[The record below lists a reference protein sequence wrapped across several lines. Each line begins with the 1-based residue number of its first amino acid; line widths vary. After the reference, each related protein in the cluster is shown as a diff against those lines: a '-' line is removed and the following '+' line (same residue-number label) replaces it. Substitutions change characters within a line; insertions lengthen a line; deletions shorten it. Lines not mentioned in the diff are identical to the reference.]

1 MQGTT
6 AAFDFS
12 ALGKLIVITGPT
24 AVGKTD
30 LCIRLAQLFGA
41 PIVNADSRQIYRE
54 MSIGTA
60 RPDEGELSKAEF
72 YLTGS
77 LSVNDYY
84 SAARYEQDA
93 LRLLSELFKTKEYVI
108 LSGGS
113 MMYVDAVVKGID
125 DIPTV
130 PDVIRAEM
138 KRRLEA
144 EGLEAL
150 CEELQRLDPEYH
162 SIADLKNPRR
172 VLHAL
177 EICHSTGRT
186 YTSFRVRAPKPR
198 PFDVIKIGL
207 NIPRP
212 QLFDRINRR
221 VDKMI
226 AAGLVEEA
234 RGLYPLRELTALNT
248 VGYNEMF
255 RYFDGELTLP
265 VAIERMKKNTRVYAK
280 KQLTWYKRDEEM
292 AWFSPEDFDKIVDY
306 IKNSP
311 ARTVSQASK
320 NSIFQ
325 TL

>member
-1 MQGTT
+1 M
-6 AAFDFS
+6 
-12 ALGKLIVITGPT
+12 
-24 AVGKTD
+24 GKTD
-30 LCIRLAQLFGA
+30 LCIRLAHLFSA
-41 PIVNADSRQIYRE
+41 PIVNADSRQVYRE
-54 MSIGTA
+54 MKIGTA
-60 RPDEGELSKAEF
+60 RPDEAELAQARF
-72 YLTGS
+72 YFVGN
-77 LSVNDYY
+77 LSITDYY

-93 LRLLSELFKTKEYVI
+93 LCLLAELFRTSDYVI

-130 PDVIRAEM
+130 PDDIRTEM
-138 KRRLEA
+138 KQRLES

-150 CEELQRLDPEYH
+150 GDELKRLDPEYH
-162 SIADLKNPRR
+162 AIVDLKNPRR

-186 YTSFRVRAPKPR
+186 YTSFRVRACKPR
-198 PFDVIKIGL
+198 PFNIIKIGL

-212 QLFDRINRR
+212 RLFERINGR

-226 AAGLVEEA
+226 AEGLVDEA
-234 RGLYPLRELTALNT
+234 RELYPQRGLTALNT

-255 RYFDGELTLP
+255 KYFDGEMTLP

-292 AWFSPEDFDKIVDY
+292 TWFGPDDFDSIVEY
-306 IKNSP
+306 IKSKSVP
-311 ARTVSQASK
+311 AVR
-320 NSIFQ
+320 
-325 TL
+325 

>member
-1 MQGTT
+1 M
-6 AAFDFS
+6 
-12 ALGKLIVITGPT
+12 
-24 AVGKTD
+24 GKTD
-30 LCIRLAQLFGA
+30 LCIRLAHSFGA

-54 MSIGTA
+54 MRIGTA

-72 YLTGS
+72 YFTGS
-77 LSVNDYY
+77 LSVRDYY

-93 LRLLSELFKTKEYVI
+93 MRLLSELFKTREYVI

-113 MMYVDAVVKGID
+113 MMYVDAVVNGID

-130 PDVIRAEM
+130 PDGIRAGM

-150 CEELQRLDPEYH
+150 CAELQRLDPEYH

-234 RGLYPLRELTALNT
+234 RSLYPLRGLTALNT

-255 RYFDGELTLP
+255 RYFDGGLTLP
-265 VAIERMKKNTRVYAK
+265 VAIERIKKNTRVYAK
-280 KQLTWYKRDEEM
+280 KQLTWYRRDEEM
-292 AWFSPEDFDKIVDY
+292 AWFSPDDYDAIVGY

-311 ARTVSQASK
+311 ARTVS
-320 NSIFQ
+320 
-325 TL
+325 

>member
-1 MQGTT
+1 M
-6 AAFDFS
+6 
-12 ALGKLIVITGPT
+12 
-24 AVGKTD
+24 GKTD
-30 LCIRLAQLFGA
+30 LCIRLAHLFSA
-41 PIVNADSRQIYRE
+41 PIVNADSRQVYRE
-54 MSIGTA
+54 MKIGTA
-60 RPDEGELSKAEF
+60 RPDEAELAQARF
-72 YLTGS
+72 YFVGN
-77 LSVNDYY
+77 LSITDYY

-93 LRLLSELFKTKEYVI
+93 LRLLAELFRTSDYVI

-130 PDVIRAEM
+130 PDDIRAEM
-138 KRRLEA
+138 KQRLES

-150 CEELQRLDPEYH
+150 GDELKRLDPEYH
-162 SIADLKNPRR
+162 AIVDLKNPRR

-186 YTSFRVRAPKPR
+186 YTSFRVRACKPR
-198 PFDVIKIGL
+198 PFNIIKIGL

-212 QLFDRINRR
+212 RLFERINGR

-226 AAGLVEEA
+226 AEGLVDEA
-234 RGLYPLRELTALNT
+234 RELYPQRGQTALNT

-255 RYFDGELTLP
+255 KYFDGEMTLP

-292 AWFSPEDFDKIVDY
+292 TWFGPDDFDSIVEY
-306 IKNSP
+306 IKSKSVP
-311 ARTVSQASK
+311 AVR
-320 NSIFQ
+320 
-325 TL
+325 

>member
-1 MQGTT
+1 M
-6 AAFDFS
+6 
-12 ALGKLIVITGPT
+12 
-24 AVGKTD
+24 GKTD

-60 RPDEGELSKAEF
+60 RPGAEELSKAEF
-72 YLTGS
+72 YFTGS
-77 LSVNDYY
+77 LSVREYY
-84 SAARYEQDA
+84 SAARYERDA

-130 PDVIRAEM
+130 SDGIRAGM

-150 CEELQRLDPEYH
+150 CAELQRLDPEYH

-198 PFDVIKIGL
+198 PFSVIKIGL
-207 NIPRP
+207 DIPRP

-280 KQLTWYKRDEEM
+280 KQLTWYRRDEEM
-292 AWFSPEDFDKIVDY
+292 AWFSPEDYDGIVDY
-306 IKNSP
+306 IKNSQ
-311 ARTVSQASK
+311 ARPVSQTSQ
-320 NSIFQ
+320 NSMSQ

>member
-1 MQGTT
+1 M
-6 AAFDFS
+6 
-12 ALGKLIVITGPT
+12 
-24 AVGKTD
+24 GKTD
-30 LCIRLAQLFGA
+30 LCIRLAHLFSA
-41 PIVNADSRQIYRE
+41 PIVNADSRQVYRE
-54 MSIGTA
+54 MKIGTA
-60 RPDEGELSKAEF
+60 RPDEAELAQARF
-72 YLTGS
+72 YFVGN
-77 LSVNDYY
+77 LSITDYY

-93 LRLLSELFKTKEYVI
+93 LRLLAELFRTSDYVI

-130 PDVIRAEM
+130 PDDIRTEM
-138 KRRLEA
+138 KQRFES

-150 CEELQRLDPEYH
+150 GDELKRLDPEYH
-162 SIADLKNPRR
+162 AIVDLKNPRR

-186 YTSFRVRAPKPR
+186 YTSFRVRACKPR
-198 PFDVIKIGL
+198 PFNIIKIGL

-212 QLFDRINRR
+212 RLFERINGR

-226 AAGLVEEA
+226 DEGLVDEA
-234 RGLYPLRELTALNT
+234 RELYPQRGLTALNT

-255 RYFDGELTLP
+255 KYFDGEMTLP

-292 AWFSPEDFDKIVDY
+292 TWFGPDDFDSIVEY
-306 IKNSP
+306 IKSKSVP
-311 ARTVSQASK
+311 AVR
-320 NSIFQ
+320 
-325 TL
+325 

>member
-1 MQGTT
+1 M
-6 AAFDFS
+6 
-12 ALGKLIVITGPT
+12 
-24 AVGKTD
+24 GKTD
-30 LCIRLAQLFGA
+30 LCIRLAHLFSA
-41 PIVNADSRQIYRE
+41 PIVNADSRQVYRE
-54 MSIGTA
+54 MKIGTA
-60 RPDEGELSKAEF
+60 RPDEAELAQARF
-72 YLTGS
+72 YFVGN
-77 LSVNDYY
+77 LSITDYY

-93 LRLLSELFKTKEYVI
+93 LRLLAELFRTSDYVI

-130 PDVIRAEM
+130 PDDIRAEM
-138 KRRLEA
+138 KQRLES

-150 CEELQRLDPEYH
+150 GDELKRLDPEYH
-162 SIADLKNPRR
+162 AIVDLKNPRR

-186 YTSFRVRAPKPR
+186 YTSFRVRACKPR
-198 PFDVIKIGL
+198 PFNIIKIGL

-212 QLFDRINRR
+212 RLFERINGR

-226 AAGLVEEA
+226 AEGLVDEA
-234 RGLYPLRELTALNT
+234 RELYPQRGLTALNT

-255 RYFDGELTLP
+255 KYLDGEMTLP

-292 AWFSPEDFDKIVDY
+292 TWFGPDDFDSIVEY
-306 IKNSP
+306 IKSKSVP
-311 ARTVSQASK
+311 AVR
-320 NSIFQ
+320 
-325 TL
+325 

>member
-1 MQGTT
+1 M
-6 AAFDFS
+6 
-12 ALGKLIVITGPT
+12 
-24 AVGKTD
+24 GKTD
-30 LCIRLAQLFGA
+30 LCIRLAHLFSA
-41 PIVNADSRQIYRE
+41 PIVNADSRQVYRE
-54 MSIGTA
+54 MKIGTA
-60 RPDEGELSKAEF
+60 RPDEAELAQARF
-72 YLTGS
+72 YFVGN
-77 LSVNDYY
+77 LSITDYY

-93 LRLLSELFKTKEYVI
+93 LRLLAELFRTSDYVI

-130 PDVIRAEM
+130 PDDIRAEM
-138 KRRLEA
+138 KQRLES

-150 CEELQRLDPEYH
+150 GDELKRLDPEYH
-162 SIADLKNPRR
+162 AIVDLKNPRR

-186 YTSFRVRAPKPR
+186 YTSFRVRACKPR
-198 PFDVIKIGL
+198 PFNIIKIGL

-212 QLFDRINRR
+212 RLFERINGR

-226 AAGLVEEA
+226 AEGLVDEA
-234 RGLYPLRELTALNT
+234 RELYPQRGLTALNT

-255 RYFDGELTLP
+255 KYFDGEMTLP

-292 AWFSPEDFDKIVDY
+292 TWFGPDDFDSIVEY
-306 IKNSP
+306 IK
-311 ARTVSQASK
+311 SK
-320 NSIFQ
+320 SVPVVR
-325 TL
+325 

>member
-1 MQGTT
+1 M
-6 AAFDFS
+6 
-12 ALGKLIVITGPT
+12 
-24 AVGKTD
+24 GKTD
-30 LCIRLAQLFGA
+30 LCIRLAHLFSA
-41 PIVNADSRQIYRE
+41 PIVNADSRQVYRE
-54 MSIGTA
+54 MKIGTA
-60 RPDEGELSKAEF
+60 RPDEAELAQARF
-72 YLTGS
+72 YFVGN
-77 LSVNDYY
+77 LSITDYY

-93 LRLLSELFKTKEYVI
+93 LRLLAELFRTSEYVI

-130 PDVIRAEM
+130 PDDIRAEM
-138 KRRLEA
+138 KQRLEA

-150 CEELQRLDPEYH
+150 GDELKRLDPEYH
-162 SIADLKNPRR
+162 AIVDLKNPRR

-186 YTSFRVRAPKPR
+186 YTSFRVRARKLR
-198 PFDVIKIGL
+198 PFNIVKIGL

-212 QLFDRINRR
+212 RLFERINGR

-226 AAGLVEEA
+226 AGGLVEEA
-234 RGLYPLRELTALNT
+234 RRLYPQRGLTALNT

-255 RYFDGELTLP
+255 KYFDGEMTLP

-292 AWFSPEDFDKIVDY
+292 TWFGPDDFDSIVEY
-306 IKNSP
+306 IKSKSVP
-311 ARTVSQASK
+311 AVR
-320 NSIFQ
+320 
-325 TL
+325 

>member
-1 MQGTT
+1 M
-6 AAFDFS
+6 
-12 ALGKLIVITGPT
+12 
-24 AVGKTD
+24 GKTD
-30 LCIRLAQLFGA
+30 LCIRLAHLFSA
-41 PIVNADSRQIYRE
+41 PIVNADSRQVYRE
-54 MSIGTA
+54 MKIGTA
-60 RPDEGELSKAEF
+60 RPDEAELAQARF
-72 YLTGS
+72 YFVGN
-77 LSVNDYY
+77 LSITDYY

-93 LRLLSELFKTKEYVI
+93 LRLLAELFRTSDYVI

-130 PDVIRAEM
+130 PDDIRADM
-138 KRRLEA
+138 KQRLES

-150 CEELQRLDPEYH
+150 GDELKRLDPEYH
-162 SIADLKNPRR
+162 AIVDLKNPRR

-186 YTSFRVRAPKPR
+186 YTSFRVRACKPR
-198 PFDVIKIGL
+198 PFNIIKIGL

-212 QLFDRINRR
+212 RLFERINGR

-226 AAGLVEEA
+226 VEGLVDEA
-234 RGLYPLRELTALNT
+234 RELYPQRGLTALNT

-255 RYFDGELTLP
+255 KYFDGEMTLP

-292 AWFSPEDFDKIVDY
+292 TWFGPDDFDSIVEY
-306 IKNSP
+306 IK
-311 ARTVSQASK
+311 SK
-320 NSIFQ
+320 SVPVVR
-325 TL
+325 

>member
-1 MQGTT
+1 M
-6 AAFDFS
+6 
-12 ALGKLIVITGPT
+12 
-24 AVGKTD
+24 GKTD
-30 LCIRLAQLFGA
+30 LCIRLAHLFSA
-41 PIVNADSRQIYRE
+41 PIVNADSRQVYRE
-54 MSIGTA
+54 MKIGTA
-60 RPDEGELSKAEF
+60 RPDEAELAQARF
-72 YLTGS
+72 YFVGN
-77 LSVNDYY
+77 LSITDYY

-93 LRLLSELFKTKEYVI
+93 LRLLAELFRTSDYVI

-130 PDVIRAEM
+130 PDDIRTEM
-138 KRRLEA
+138 KQRLES

-150 CEELQRLDPEYH
+150 GDELKRLDPEYH
-162 SIADLKNPRR
+162 AIVDLKNPRR

-186 YTSFRVRAPKPR
+186 YTSFRVRACKPR
-198 PFDVIKIGL
+198 PFNIIKIGL

-212 QLFDRINRR
+212 RLFERINGR

-226 AAGLVEEA
+226 AEGLVDEA
-234 RGLYPLRELTALNT
+234 RELYPQRGLTALNT

-255 RYFDGELTLP
+255 KYFDGEMTLP

-292 AWFSPEDFDKIVDY
+292 TWFGPDDFDSIVEY
-306 IKNSP
+306 IKSKSVP
-311 ARTVSQASK
+311 AVR
-320 NSIFQ
+320 
-325 TL
+325 

>member
-1 MQGTT
+1 M
-6 AAFDFS
+6 
-12 ALGKLIVITGPT
+12 
-24 AVGKTD
+24 GKTD
-30 LCIRLAQLFGA
+30 LCIRLAHLFSA
-41 PIVNADSRQIYRE
+41 PIVNADSRQVYRE
-54 MSIGTA
+54 MKIGTA
-60 RPDEGELSKAEF
+60 RPDEAELAQARF
-72 YLTGS
+72 YFVGN
-77 LSVNDYY
+77 LSITDYY

-93 LRLLSELFKTKEYVI
+93 LRLLAELFRISDYVI

-130 PDVIRAEM
+130 PDDIRAEM
-138 KRRLEA
+138 KQRLES

-150 CEELQRLDPEYH
+150 GDELKRLDPEYH
-162 SIADLKNPRR
+162 AIVDLKNPRR

-186 YTSFRVRAPKPR
+186 YTSFRVRACKPR
-198 PFDVIKIGL
+198 PFNIIKIGL

-212 QLFDRINRR
+212 RLFERINGR

-226 AAGLVEEA
+226 AEGLVDEA
-234 RGLYPLRELTALNT
+234 RELYPQRGLTALNT

-255 RYFDGELTLP
+255 KYFDGEMTLP

-292 AWFSPEDFDKIVDY
+292 TWFGPDDFDSIVEY
-306 IKNSP
+306 IKSKSVP
-311 ARTVSQASK
+311 AVR
-320 NSIFQ
+320 
-325 TL
+325 

>member
-1 MQGTT
+1 M
-6 AAFDFS
+6 
-12 ALGKLIVITGPT
+12 
-24 AVGKTD
+24 GKTD
-30 LCIRLAQLFGA
+30 LCIRLAHLFSA
-41 PIVNADSRQIYRE
+41 PIVNADSRQVYRE
-54 MSIGTA
+54 MKIGTA
-60 RPDEGELSKAEF
+60 RPDEAELAQARF
-72 YLTGS
+72 YFVGN
-77 LSVNDYY
+77 LSITDYY

-93 LRLLSELFKTKEYVI
+93 LRLLAELFRTSDYVI

-130 PDVIRAEM
+130 PDDIRAEM
-138 KRRLEA
+138 KQRLES

-150 CEELQRLDPEYH
+150 GDELKRLDPEYH
-162 SIADLKNPRR
+162 AIVDLKNPRR

-186 YTSFRVRAPKPR
+186 YTSFRVRACKPR
-198 PFDVIKIGL
+198 PFNIIKIGL

-212 QLFDRINRR
+212 RLFERINGR

-226 AAGLVEEA
+226 AEGLVAEA
-234 RGLYPLRELTALNT
+234 RELYPQRGLTALNT

-255 RYFDGELTLP
+255 KYFDGEMTLP

-292 AWFSPEDFDKIVDY
+292 TWFGPDDFDSIVEY
-306 IKNSP
+306 IKSKSVP
-311 ARTVSQASK
+311 AVR
-320 NSIFQ
+320 
-325 TL
+325 

>member
-1 MQGTT
+1 M
-6 AAFDFS
+6 
-12 ALGKLIVITGPT
+12 
-24 AVGKTD
+24 GKTD
-30 LCIRLAQLFGA
+30 LCIRLAHLFSA
-41 PIVNADSRQIYRE
+41 PIVNADSRQVYRE
-54 MSIGTA
+54 MKIGTA
-60 RPDEGELSKAEF
+60 RPDEAELAQARF
-72 YLTGS
+72 YFVGN
-77 LSVNDYY
+77 LSITDYY

-93 LRLLSELFKTKEYVI
+93 LRLLAELFRTSDYVI

-130 PDVIRAEM
+130 LDDIRAEM
-138 KRRLEA
+138 KQRLES

-150 CEELQRLDPEYH
+150 GDELKRLDPEYH
-162 SIADLKNPRR
+162 AIVDLKNPRR

-186 YTSFRVRAPKPR
+186 YTSFRVRACKPR
-198 PFDVIKIGL
+198 PFNIIKIGL

-212 QLFDRINRR
+212 RLFERINGR

-226 AAGLVEEA
+226 DEGLVDEA
-234 RGLYPLRELTALNT
+234 RELYPQRGLTALNT

-255 RYFDGELTLP
+255 KYFDGEMTLP

-292 AWFSPEDFDKIVDY
+292 TWFGPDDFDSIVEY
-306 IKNSP
+306 IKSKSVP
-311 ARTVSQASK
+311 AVR
-320 NSIFQ
+320 
-325 TL
+325 

>member
-1 MQGTT
+1 M
-6 AAFDFS
+6 
-12 ALGKLIVITGPT
+12 
-24 AVGKTD
+24 GKTD
-30 LCIRLAQLFGA
+30 LCIRLAHLFSA
-41 PIVNADSRQIYRE
+41 PIVNADSRQVYRE
-54 MSIGTA
+54 MKIGTA
-60 RPDEGELSKAEF
+60 RPDEAELAQARF
-72 YLTGS
+72 YFVGN
-77 LSVNDYY
+77 LSITDYY

-93 LRLLSELFKTKEYVI
+93 LRLLAELFRTSDYVI

-130 PDVIRAEM
+130 PDDIRVEM
-138 KRRLEA
+138 KQRLES

-150 CEELQRLDPEYH
+150 GDELKRLDPEYH
-162 SIADLKNPRR
+162 AIVDLKNPRR

-186 YTSFRVRAPKPR
+186 YTSFRVRACKPR
-198 PFDVIKIGL
+198 PFNIIKIGL

-212 QLFDRINRR
+212 RLFERINGR

-226 AAGLVEEA
+226 AEGLVDEA
-234 RGLYPLRELTALNT
+234 RELYPQRGLTALNT

-255 RYFDGELTLP
+255 KYFDGEMTLP

-292 AWFSPEDFDKIVDY
+292 TWFGPDDFDSIVEY
-306 IKNSP
+306 IKSKSVP
-311 ARTVSQASK
+311 AVR
-320 NSIFQ
+320 
-325 TL
+325 

>member
-1 MQGTT
+1 M
-6 AAFDFS
+6 
-12 ALGKLIVITGPT
+12 
-24 AVGKTD
+24 GKTD
-30 LCIRLAQLFGA
+30 LCIRLAHLFSA
-41 PIVNADSRQIYRE
+41 PIVNADSRQVYRE
-54 MSIGTA
+54 MKIGTA
-60 RPDEGELSKAEF
+60 RPDEAELAQARF
-72 YLTGS
+72 YFVGN
-77 LSVNDYY
+77 LSITDYY

-93 LRLLSELFKTKEYVI
+93 LRLLAELFSTSDYVI

-130 PDVIRAEM
+130 PDDIRAEM
-138 KRRLEA
+138 KQRLES

-150 CEELQRLDPEYH
+150 GDELKRLEALGDELKRLDPEYH
-162 SIADLKNPRR
+162 AIVDLKNPRR

-186 YTSFRVRAPKPR
+186 YTSFRVRACKPR
-198 PFDVIKIGL
+198 PFNIIKIGL

-212 QLFDRINRR
+212 RLFERINGR

-226 AAGLVEEA
+226 AEGLVDEA
-234 RGLYPLRELTALNT
+234 RELYPQRGLTALNT

-255 RYFDGELTLP
+255 KYFDGEMTLP

-292 AWFSPEDFDKIVDY
+292 TWFGPDDFDSIVEY
-306 IKNSP
+306 IKSKSVP
-311 ARTVSQASK
+311 AVR
-320 NSIFQ
+320 
-325 TL
+325 

>member
-1 MQGTT
+1 
-6 AAFDFS
+6 
-12 ALGKLIVITGPT
+12 
-24 AVGKTD
+24 VGKTD
-30 LCIRLAQLFGA
+30 LCIRLAHLFSA
-41 PIVNADSRQIYRE
+41 PIVNADSRQVYRE
-54 MSIGTA
+54 MKIGTA
-60 RPDEGELSKAEF
+60 RPDEAELAQARF
-72 YLTGS
+72 YFVGN
-77 LSVNDYY
+77 LSITDYY

-93 LRLLSELFKTKEYVI
+93 LRLLAELFRTSDYVI

-130 PDVIRAEM
+130 PDDIRTEM
-138 KRRLEA
+138 KQRLES

-150 CEELQRLDPEYH
+150 GDELKRLDPEYH
-162 SIADLKNPRR
+162 AIVDLKNPRR

-186 YTSFRVRAPKPR
+186 YTSFRVRACKPR
-198 PFDVIKIGL
+198 PFNIIKIGL

-212 QLFDRINRR
+212 RLFERINGR

-226 AAGLVEEA
+226 AEGLVDEA
-234 RGLYPLRELTALNT
+234 RELYPQRGLTALNT

-255 RYFDGELTLP
+255 KYFDGEMTLP

-292 AWFSPEDFDKIVDY
+292 TWFGPDDFDSIVEY
-306 IKNSP
+306 IKSKSVP
-311 ARTVSQASK
+311 AVR
-320 NSIFQ
+320 
-325 TL
+325 

>member
-1 MQGTT
+1 M
-6 AAFDFS
+6 
-12 ALGKLIVITGPT
+12 
-24 AVGKTD
+24 GKTD
-30 LCIRLAQLFGA
+30 LCIRLAHLFSA
-41 PIVNADSRQIYRE
+41 PIVNADSRQVYRE
-54 MSIGTA
+54 MKIGTA
-60 RPDEGELSKAEF
+60 RPDEAELAQARF
-72 YLTGS
+72 YFVGN
-77 LSVNDYY
+77 LSITDYY

-93 LRLLSELFKTKEYVI
+93 LRLLAELFRTSDYVI

-130 PDVIRAEM
+130 PDNIRAEM
-138 KRRLEA
+138 KQRLES

-150 CEELQRLDPEYH
+150 GDELKRLDPEYH
-162 SIADLKNPRR
+162 AIVDLKNPRR

-186 YTSFRVRAPKPR
+186 YTSFRVRACKPR
-198 PFDVIKIGL
+198 PFNIIKIGL

-212 QLFDRINRR
+212 RLFERINGR

-226 AAGLVEEA
+226 DEGLVDEA
-234 RGLYPLRELTALNT
+234 RELYPQRGLTALNT

-255 RYFDGELTLP
+255 KYFDGEMTLP

-292 AWFSPEDFDKIVDY
+292 TWFGPDDFDSIVEY
-306 IKNSP
+306 IKSKSVP
-311 ARTVSQASK
+311 AVR
-320 NSIFQ
+320 
-325 TL
+325 

>member
-1 MQGTT
+1 M
-6 AAFDFS
+6 
-12 ALGKLIVITGPT
+12 
-24 AVGKTD
+24 GKTD
-30 LCIRLAQLFGA
+30 LCIRLAHLFSA
-41 PIVNADSRQIYRE
+41 PIVNADSRQVYRE
-54 MSIGTA
+54 MKIGTA
-60 RPDEGELSKAEF
+60 RPDEAELAQARF
-72 YLTGS
+72 YFVGN
-77 LSVNDYY
+77 LSITDYY

-93 LRLLSELFKTKEYVI
+93 LRLLAELFRTSDYVI

-130 PDVIRAEM
+130 PDDIRAEM
-138 KRRLEA
+138 KQRLES

-150 CEELQRLDPEYH
+150 GDELKRLDPEYH
-162 SIADLKNPRR
+162 AIVDLKNPRR

-186 YTSFRVRAPKPR
+186 YTSFRVRACKPR
-198 PFDVIKIGL
+198 PFNIIKIGF

-212 QLFDRINRR
+212 RLFERINGR

-226 AAGLVEEA
+226 AEGLVDEA
-234 RGLYPLRELTALNT
+234 RELYPQRGLTALNT

-255 RYFDGELTLP
+255 KYFDGEMTLP

-292 AWFSPEDFDKIVDY
+292 TWFGPDDFDSIVEY
-306 IKNSP
+306 IKSKSVP
-311 ARTVSQASK
+311 AVR
-320 NSIFQ
+320 
-325 TL
+325 

>member
-1 MQGTT
+1 M
-6 AAFDFS
+6 
-12 ALGKLIVITGPT
+12 
-24 AVGKTD
+24 GKTD
-30 LCIRLAQLFGA
+30 LCIRLAHLFSA
-41 PIVNADSRQIYRE
+41 PIVNADSRQVYRE
-54 MSIGTA
+54 MKIGTA
-60 RPDEGELSKAEF
+60 RPDEAELAQARF
-72 YLTGS
+72 YFVGN
-77 LSVNDYY
+77 LSITDYY

-93 LRLLSELFKTKEYVI
+93 LRLLAELFRTSDYVI

-130 PDVIRAEM
+130 PDDIRAEM
-138 KRRLEA
+138 KQRLES

-150 CEELQRLDPEYH
+150 GDELKRLDPEYH
-162 SIADLKNPRR
+162 AIVDLKNLRR

-186 YTSFRVRAPKPR
+186 YTSFRVRACKPR
-198 PFDVIKIGL
+198 PFNIIKIGL

-212 QLFDRINRR
+212 RLFERINGR

-226 AAGLVEEA
+226 AEGLVDEA
-234 RGLYPLRELTALNT
+234 RELYPQRGLTALNT

-255 RYFDGELTLP
+255 KYFDGEMTLP

-292 AWFSPEDFDKIVDY
+292 TWFGPDDFDSIVEY
-306 IKNSP
+306 IKSKSVP
-311 ARTVSQASK
+311 AVR
-320 NSIFQ
+320 
-325 TL
+325 

>member
-1 MQGTT
+1 M
-6 AAFDFS
+6 
-12 ALGKLIVITGPT
+12 
-24 AVGKTD
+24 GKTD
-30 LCIRLAQLFGA
+30 LCIRLAHLFSA
-41 PIVNADSRQIYRE
+41 PIVNADSRQVYRE
-54 MSIGTA
+54 MKIGTA
-60 RPDEGELSKAEF
+60 RPDEAELAQARF
-72 YLTGS
+72 YFVGN
-77 LSVNDYY
+77 LSITDYY

-93 LRLLSELFKTKEYVI
+93 LRLLAELFRTSDYVI

-130 PDVIRAEM
+130 PDDIRAEM
-138 KRRLEA
+138 KQRLES

-150 CEELQRLDPEYH
+150 GDELKKLDSEYH
-162 SIADLKNPRR
+162 AIVDLKNPRR

-186 YTSFRVRAPKPR
+186 YTSFRVRACKPR
-198 PFDVIKIGL
+198 PFNIIKIGL

-212 QLFDRINRR
+212 RLFERINGR

-226 AAGLVEEA
+226 AEGLVDEA
-234 RGLYPLRELTALNT
+234 RELYPQRGLTALNT

-255 RYFDGELTLP
+255 KYFDGEMTLP

-292 AWFSPEDFDKIVDY
+292 TWFGPDDFDSIVEY
-306 IKNSP
+306 IKSKSVP
-311 ARTVSQASK
+311 AVR
-320 NSIFQ
+320 
-325 TL
+325 

>member
-1 MQGTT
+1 M
-6 AAFDFS
+6 
-12 ALGKLIVITGPT
+12 
-24 AVGKTD
+24 GKTD
-30 LCIRLAQLFGA
+30 LCIRLAHLFSA
-41 PIVNADSRQIYRE
+41 PIVNADSRQVYRE
-54 MSIGTA
+54 MKIGTA
-60 RPDEGELSKAEF
+60 RPDEAEHAQARFYFVGNLSI
-72 YLTGS
+72 T
-77 LSVNDYY
+77 DYY

-93 LRLLSELFKTKEYVI
+93 LRLLAELFRTSDYVI

-130 PDVIRAEM
+130 PDDIRAEM
-138 KRRLEA
+138 KQRLES

-150 CEELQRLDPEYH
+150 GDELKRLDPEYH
-162 SIADLKNPRR
+162 AIVDLKNPRR

-186 YTSFRVRAPKPR
+186 YTSFRVRACKPR
-198 PFDVIKIGL
+198 PFNIIKIGL

-212 QLFDRINRR
+212 RLFERINGR

-226 AAGLVEEA
+226 AEGLVDEA
-234 RGLYPLRELTALNT
+234 RELYPQRGLTALNT

-255 RYFDGELTLP
+255 KYFDGEMTLP

-292 AWFSPEDFDKIVDY
+292 TWFGPDDFDSIVEY
-306 IKNSP
+306 IKSKSVP
-311 ARTVSQASK
+311 AVR
-320 NSIFQ
+320 
-325 TL
+325 

>member
-1 MQGTT
+1 M
-6 AAFDFS
+6 
-12 ALGKLIVITGPT
+12 
-24 AVGKTD
+24 GKTD
-30 LCIRLAQLFGA
+30 LCIRLAHLFSA
-41 PIVNADSRQIYRE
+41 PIVNADSRQVYRE
-54 MSIGTA
+54 MKIGTA
-60 RPDEGELSKAEF
+60 RPDGAELAQARF
-72 YLTGS
+72 YFVGN
-77 LSVNDYY
+77 LSITDYY

-93 LRLLSELFKTKEYVI
+93 LRLLAELFRTSDYVI

-130 PDVIRAEM
+130 PDDIRAEM
-138 KRRLEA
+138 KQRLES

-150 CEELQRLDPEYH
+150 GDELKRLDPEYYA
-162 SIADLKNPRR
+162 IVDLKNPRR

-186 YTSFRVRAPKPR
+186 YTSFRVRACKPR
-198 PFDVIKIGL
+198 PFNIIKIGL

-212 QLFDRINRR
+212 RLFERINGR

-226 AAGLVEEA
+226 AEGLVDEA
-234 RGLYPLRELTALNT
+234 RELYPQRGLTALNT

-255 RYFDGELTLP
+255 KYFDGEMTLP

-292 AWFSPEDFDKIVDY
+292 TWFGPDDFDSIVEY
-306 IKNSP
+306 IK
-311 ARTVSQASK
+311 SK
-320 NSIFQ
+320 SV
-325 TL
+325 LAVR

>member
-1 MQGTT
+1 M
-6 AAFDFS
+6 
-12 ALGKLIVITGPT
+12 
-24 AVGKTD
+24 GKTD
-30 LCIRLAQLFGA
+30 LCIRLAHLFSA
-41 PIVNADSRQIYRE
+41 PIVNADSRQVYRE
-54 MSIGTA
+54 MKIGTA
-60 RPDEGELSKAEF
+60 RPDEAELAQARF
-72 YLTGS
+72 YFVGN
-77 LSVNDYY
+77 LSITDYY

-93 LRLLSELFKTKEYVI
+93 LRLLAELFRTSDYVI

-130 PDVIRAEM
+130 PDDIRTEM
-138 KRRLEA
+138 KQRLES

-150 CEELQRLDPEYH
+150 GDELKRLDPEYH
-162 SIADLKNPRR
+162 AIVDLKNPRR

-186 YTSFRVRAPKPR
+186 YTSFRVRACKPR
-198 PFDVIKIGL
+198 PFNIIKIGL

-212 QLFDRINRR
+212 RLFERINGR

-226 AAGLVEEA
+226 AEGLVDEA
-234 RGLYPLRELTALNT
+234 RELYPQRGLTALNT

-255 RYFDGELTLP
+255 KYFDGEMTLP

-292 AWFSPEDFDKIVDY
+292 TWFGPDDFDPIVEY
-306 IKNSP
+306 IKPKSVP
-311 ARTVSQASK
+311 AVR
-320 NSIFQ
+320 
-325 TL
+325 

>member
-1 MQGTT
+1 M
-6 AAFDFS
+6 
-12 ALGKLIVITGPT
+12 
-24 AVGKTD
+24 GKTD
-30 LCIRLAQLFGA
+30 LCIRLAHLFSA
-41 PIVNADSRQIYRE
+41 PIVNADSRQVYRE
-54 MSIGTA
+54 MKIGTA
-60 RPDEGELSKAEF
+60 RPDEAELAQARF
-72 YLTGS
+72 YFVGN
-77 LSVNDYY
+77 LSITDYY

-93 LRLLSELFKTKEYVI
+93 LRLLAELFRTSDYVI

-130 PDVIRAEM
+130 PDDIRAEM
-138 KRRLEA
+138 KQRLES

-150 CEELQRLDPEYH
+150 GDELKRLDPEYH
-162 SIADLKNPRR
+162 AIVDLKNPRR

-186 YTSFRVRAPKPR
+186 YTSFRVRACKPR
-198 PFDVIKIGL
+198 PFNIIKIGL

-212 QLFDRINRR
+212 RLSERINGR

-226 AAGLVEEA
+226 AEGLVDEA
-234 RGLYPLRELTALNT
+234 RELYPQRGLTALNT

-255 RYFDGELTLP
+255 KYFDGEMTLP

-292 AWFSPEDFDKIVDY
+292 TWFGPDDFDSIVEY
-306 IKNSP
+306 IKSKSVP
-311 ARTVSQASK
+311 AVR
-320 NSIFQ
+320 
-325 TL
+325 

>member
-1 MQGTT
+1 M
-6 AAFDFS
+6 
-12 ALGKLIVITGPT
+12 
-24 AVGKTD
+24 GKTD
-30 LCIRLAQLFGA
+30 LCIRLAHLFSA
-41 PIVNADSRQIYRE
+41 PIVNADSRQVYRE
-54 MSIGTA
+54 MKIGTA
-60 RPDEGELSKAEF
+60 RPDEAELAQARF
-72 YLTGS
+72 YFVGN
-77 LSVNDYY
+77 LSITNYY

-93 LRLLSELFKTKEYVI
+93 LRLLAELFRTSDYVI

-130 PDVIRAEM
+130 PDDIRAEM
-138 KRRLEA
+138 KQRLES

-150 CEELQRLDPEYH
+150 GDELKRLDPEYH
-162 SIADLKNPRR
+162 AIVDLKNPRR

-186 YTSFRVRAPKPR
+186 YTSFRVRACKPR
-198 PFDVIKIGL
+198 PFNIIKIGL

-212 QLFDRINRR
+212 RLFERINGR

-226 AAGLVEEA
+226 AEGLVDEA
-234 RGLYPLRELTALNT
+234 RELYPQRGLTALNT

-255 RYFDGELTLP
+255 KYFDGEMTLP

-292 AWFSPEDFDKIVDY
+292 TWFGPDDFDSIVEY
-306 IKNSP
+306 IKSKSVP
-311 ARTVSQASK
+311 AVR
-320 NSIFQ
+320 
-325 TL
+325 

>member
-1 MQGTT
+1 M
-6 AAFDFS
+6 
-12 ALGKLIVITGPT
+12 
-24 AVGKTD
+24 GKTD
-30 LCIRLAQLFGA
+30 LCIRLAHLFSA
-41 PIVNADSRQIYRE
+41 PIVNADSRQVYRE
-54 MSIGTA
+54 MKIGTA
-60 RPDEGELSKAEF
+60 RPDEAELAQARF
-72 YLTGS
+72 YFVGN
-77 LSVNDYY
+77 LSITDYY

-93 LRLLSELFKTKEYVI
+93 LRLLAELFRTSDYVI

-130 PDVIRAEM
+130 PDDIRAEM
-138 KRRLEA
+138 KQRLES

-150 CEELQRLDPEYH
+150 GDELKRLDPEYH
-162 SIADLKNPRR
+162 AIVDLKNPRR

-186 YTSFRVRAPKPR
+186 YTSFRVRACKPR
-198 PFDVIKIGL
+198 PFNIIKIGL

-212 QLFDRINRR
+212 QLFERINGR

-226 AAGLVEEA
+226 AEGLVDEA
-234 RGLYPLRELTALNT
+234 RELYPQRGLTALNT

-255 RYFDGELTLP
+255 KYFDGEMTLP

-292 AWFSPEDFDKIVDY
+292 TWFGPDDFDSIVEY
-306 IKNSP
+306 IKSKSVP
-311 ARTVSQASK
+311 AVS
-320 NSIFQ
+320 
-325 TL
+325 

>member
-1 MQGTT
+1 M
-6 AAFDFS
+6 
-12 ALGKLIVITGPT
+12 
-24 AVGKTD
+24 
-30 LCIRLAQLFGA
+30 CIRLAHLFSA
-41 PIVNADSRQIYRE
+41 PIVNADSRQVYRE
-54 MSIGTA
+54 MKIGTA
-60 RPDEGELSKAEF
+60 RPDEAELAQARF
-72 YLTGS
+72 YFVGN
-77 LSVNDYY
+77 LSITDYY

-93 LRLLSELFKTKEYVI
+93 LRLLAELFRTSDYVI

-130 PDVIRAEM
+130 PDDIRAEM
-138 KRRLEA
+138 KQRLES

-150 CEELQRLDPEYH
+150 GDELKRLDPEYH
-162 SIADLKNPRR
+162 AIVDLKNPRR

-186 YTSFRVRAPKPR
+186 YTSFRVRTCKPR
-198 PFDVIKIGL
+198 PFNIIKIGL

-212 QLFDRINRR
+212 RLFERINGR

-226 AAGLVEEA
+226 AEGLVDEA
-234 RGLYPLRELTALNT
+234 RELYPQRGLTALNT

-255 RYFDGELTLP
+255 KYFDGEMTLP

-292 AWFSPEDFDKIVDY
+292 TWFGPDDFDSIVEY
-306 IKNSP
+306 IKSKSVP
-311 ARTVSQASK
+311 AVR
-320 NSIFQ
+320 
-325 TL
+325 

>member
-1 MQGTT
+1 M
-6 AAFDFS
+6 
-12 ALGKLIVITGPT
+12 
-24 AVGKTD
+24 GKTD
-30 LCIRLAQLFGA
+30 LCIRLAHLFSA
-41 PIVNADSRQIYRE
+41 PIVNADSRQVYRE
-54 MSIGTA
+54 MKIGTA
-60 RPDEGELSKAEF
+60 RPDEAELAQARF
-72 YLTGS
+72 YFVGN
-77 LSVNDYY
+77 LSITDYY

-93 LRLLSELFKTKEYVI
+93 LRLLAELFRTSDYVI

-130 PDVIRAEM
+130 PDDIRTEM
-138 KRRLEA
+138 KQRLES

-150 CEELQRLDPEYH
+150 GDELKRLDPEYH
-162 SIADLKNPRR
+162 AIVDLKNPRR

-186 YTSFRVRAPKPR
+186 YTSFRVRACKPR
-198 PFDVIKIGL
+198 PFNIIKIGL

-212 QLFDRINRR
+212 RLFERINGR

-226 AAGLVEEA
+226 AEGLVDEA
-234 RGLYPLRELTALNT
+234 RELYPQRGLTALNT

-255 RYFDGELTLP
+255 KYFDGEMTLS

-292 AWFSPEDFDKIVDY
+292 TWFGPDDFDSIVEY
-306 IKNSP
+306 IKSKSVP
-311 ARTVSQASK
+311 AVR
-320 NSIFQ
+320 
-325 TL
+325 

>member
-1 MQGTT
+1 MLPPMRETT
-6 AAFDFS
+6 AAFDFR

-30 LCIRLAQLFGA
+30 LCIRLAQLFDA

-60 RPDEGELSKAEF
+60 RPGAEELSKAKF
-72 YLTGS
+72 YFIGS
-77 LSVNDYY
+77 LSVKEYY
-84 SAARYEQDA
+84 SAARYEHDA
-93 LRLLSELFKTKEYVI
+93 MQLLSELFKTKEYVI

-130 PDVIRAEM
+130 PGDIRTEM
-138 KRRLEA
+138 KQRLET
-144 EGLEAL
+144 EGLQAL
-150 CEELQRLDPEYH
+150 CEELGRLDPEYH
-162 SIADLKNPRR
+162 AIVDLKNRRR

-207 NIPRP
+207 NMPRP
-212 QLFDRINRR
+212 LLFDRINER

-234 RGLYPLRELTALNT
+234 RALYSMRGLTALNT
-248 VGYNEMF
+248 VGYNEIF
-255 RYFDGELTLP
+255 KYFDGEFTLP
-265 VAIERMKKNTRVYAK
+265 VAIERIKKNTRVYAK
-280 KQLTWYKRDEEM
+280 KQLTWYKRDREM
-292 AWFSPEDFDKIVDY
+292 AWFGPGDYDAIVAY
-306 IKNSP
+306 IKERPVCAENP
-311 ARTVSQASK
+311 T
-320 NSIFQ
+320 
-325 TL
+325 

>member
-1 MQGTT
+1 M
-6 AAFDFS
+6 
-12 ALGKLIVITGPT
+12 
-24 AVGKTD
+24 GKTD
-30 LCIRLAQLFGA
+30 LCIRLAHLFSA
-41 PIVNADSRQIYRE
+41 PIVNADSRQVYRE
-54 MSIGTA
+54 MKIGTA
-60 RPDEGELSKAEF
+60 RPDEAELAQARF
-72 YLTGS
+72 YFVGN
-77 LSVNDYY
+77 LSITDYY

-93 LRLLSELFKTKEYVI
+93 LRLLAELFRTSDYVI

-130 PDVIRAEM
+130 PDDIRAEM
-138 KRRLEA
+138 KQRLES

-150 CEELQRLDPEYH
+150 GDELKRLDPEYH
-162 SIADLKNPRR
+162 AILDLKNPRR

-186 YTSFRVRAPKPR
+186 YTSFRVRACKPR
-198 PFDVIKIGL
+198 PFNIIKIGL

-212 QLFDRINRR
+212 RLFERINGR

-226 AAGLVEEA
+226 DEGLVDEA
-234 RGLYPLRELTALNT
+234 RELYPQRGLTALNT

-255 RYFDGELTLP
+255 KYFDGEMTLP

-292 AWFSPEDFDKIVDY
+292 TWFGPDDFDSIVEY
-306 IKNSP
+306 IKSKSVP
-311 ARTVSQASK
+311 AVR
-320 NSIFQ
+320 
-325 TL
+325 

>member
-1 MQGTT
+1 M
-6 AAFDFS
+6 
-12 ALGKLIVITGPT
+12 
-24 AVGKTD
+24 GKTD
-30 LCIRLAQLFGA
+30 LCIRLAHLFSA
-41 PIVNADSRQIYRE
+41 PIVNADSRQVYRE
-54 MSIGTA
+54 MKIGTA
-60 RPDEGELSKAEF
+60 RPDEAELAQARF
-72 YLTGS
+72 YFVGN
-77 LSVNDYY
+77 LSITDYY

-93 LRLLSELFKTKEYVI
+93 LRLLAELFRTSDYVI

-130 PDVIRAEM
+130 PDDIRAEM
-138 KRRLEA
+138 KQRLES

-150 CEELQRLDPEYH
+150 GDELKRLDPEYH
-162 SIADLKNPRR
+162 AIVDLKNPRR

-186 YTSFRVRAPKPR
+186 YTSFRVRACKPR
-198 PFDVIKIGL
+198 PFNIIKIGL

-212 QLFDRINRR
+212 RLFERINGR

-226 AAGLVEEA
+226 VEGLVDEA
-234 RGLYPLRELTALNT
+234 RELYPQRGLTALNT

-255 RYFDGELTLP
+255 KYFDGEMTLP

-292 AWFSPEDFDKIVDY
+292 TWFGPDDFDSIVEY
-306 IKNSP
+306 IKSKSVP
-311 ARTVSQASK
+311 AVR
-320 NSIFQ
+320 
-325 TL
+325 